1 MVPQTCYSMFWYG
14 SHLEVPKTFH
24 VLICE
29 SYTEAEKIHNC
40 LDMCLSSQLVAYT
53 AKFLKQIFVY
63 NSCEPHCFIGKKFC
77 CKNCFLHRSM
87 HILQILSSYNCD
99 CLSLTLC
106 FLHRNMH
113 ILQILSSYNCD
124 CLSLTLCLTQL
135 GGWSSWTAMHGWE
148 LLCYFGF
155 VLPIS
160 IFLGI
165 FQENWLCVCMIQLW
179 YNGDECHATKMKN
192 GGNSIFMIAAG
203 HGEWF
208 SGSWELME

>member
-1 MVPQTCYSMFWYG
+1 MVPQTCLSMFWHG

-29 SYTEAEKIHNC
+29 SYTEAEKIQNC

-99 CLSLTLC
+99 WLSL
-106 FLHRNMH
+106 
-113 ILQILSSYNCD
+113 I
-124 CLSLTLCLTQL
+124 LCLTQL
-135 GGWSSWTAMHGWE
+135 GGWSSWTAMHGRE
-148 LLCYFGF
+148 LRCYFGF

-160 IFLGI
+160 VFLEIF
-165 FQENWLCVCMIQLW
+165 
-179 YNGDECHATKMKN
+179 
-192 GGNSIFMIAAG
+192 
-203 HGEWF
+203 
-208 SGSWELME
+208 